1 MSVRV
6 GEDRWRQWPGIKN
19 DVLKKTE
26 RSEVV
31 QMTAITV
38 SMSAVW
44 GFCDRGHVSRD
55 QTVHVYTDGS
65 KLMINLTE
73 DNQIEIYFP
82 IFIWSD

>member
-1 MSVRV
+1 
-6 GEDRWRQWPGIKN
+6 
-19 DVLKKTE
+19 
-26 RSEVV
+26 
-31 QMTAITV
+31 MTAITV

-44 GFCDRGHVSRD
+44 GMRDRGHVSRV